1 MHSCCSWSPF
11 LPGTGGRWAVQLHS
25 GPLAV
30 GSSPEVTKP
39 ARFCWSTHKVFPL
52 FKEKKKKKTHLLQGE
67 CQQPRT
73 ITSLYCMILRCSG
86 LCSQSPPAPGTC
98 SVFEASLLLYSAT
111 YTSGTISNNADINT
125 IEKAPVRLVT
135 PSHWKSLVQ
144 LGTPSPFS
152 DLLSSSHV
160 AFVIVL
166 SLFHPPDKGNQ
177 STTTAV
183 DSSHCYQ
190 QTGWPSNS
198 LQK

>member
-1 MHSCCSWSPF
+1 MGSPTALWPFGSREQPWSHKTRT
-11 LPGTGGRWAVQLHS
+11 L
-25 GPLAV
+25 
-30 GSSPEVTKP
+30 
-39 ARFCWSTHKVFPL
+39 CWSTHKVFPL

-166 SLFHPPDKGNQ
+166 SLFHSPDKGNQ
-177 STTTAV
+177 STTTSV
-183 DSSHCYQ
+183 NSSHCYQ
-190 QTGWPSNS
+190 QTGWLSNS